1 MKRLF
6 IILTLILFWISGS
19 VYASTWTI
27 QDDYIG
33 GNILAQTYSENW
45 VHADGHN
52 DNYGDVIALS
62 NEIHIFNIDWM
73 TVSITTDGDVTVG
86 IQTGYIDGTRGTTY
100 GDLFVSIDGWSP
112 LGDAGSGY
120 TDDVFGLGES
130 WEYALNTTSRYIYS
144 VDYSVDSN
152 NILVSENIRAS
163 NDVMTADAHHYRNDQ
178 EVLYNPGS
186 GEADVGTFIFSHE
199 GSLIS
204 YAFNLEAFGLSWED
218 ELDLGFHWTMTCAND
233 VIQGGI
239 YKAAVP
245 EPGTMLLLGMGIAG
259 LGAVGRKRIK
269 RR

>member
-1 MKRLF
+1 MKRSIFFLTV
-6 IILTLILFWISGS
+6 IIFWITGS
-19 VYASTWTI
+19 VNASTWTI

-33 GNILAQTYSENW
+33 GNILNDTYNAGW
-45 VHADGHN
+45 VHN
-52 DNYGDVIALS
+52 NGDVIALS
-62 NEIHIFNIDWM
+62 SEINIFNIDWM
-73 TVSITTDGDVTVG
+73 TVSIDTDGDVTVA
-86 IQTGYIDGTRGTTY
+86 IQTGFINGTRGTTY
-100 GDLFVSIDGWSP
+100 GDLFVSTDGWSP

-120 TDDVFGLGES
+120 TDDVFGEGET
-130 WEYALNTTSRYIYS
+130 WEYALKTTSGLIYS
-144 VDYSVDSN
+144 VDSDTIQVSN
-152 NILVSENIRAS
+152 H
-163 NDVMTADAHHYRNDQ
+163 VMTADAHHYRNNQ
-178 EVLYNPGS
+178 EVLYNPVDDPDESNYESPVGS
-186 GEADVGTFIFSHE
+186 FDFSHT
-199 GSLIS
+199 GILIS

>member
-6 IILTLILFWISGS
+6 IILTLIIFWISGS
-19 VYASTWTI
+19 VHASTWTI
-27 QDDYIG
+27 QDNYIG
-33 GNILAQTYSENW
+33 GNILEKTDKKGW
-45 VHADGHN
+45 VHKA
-52 DNYGDVIALS
+52 GDVIALS
-62 NEIHIFNIDWM
+62 KEINIFNIDWM

-100 GDLFVSIDGWSP
+100 GDLFVSTDGWSP
-112 LGDAGSGY
+112 FGVAGSGY
-120 TDDVFGLGES
+120 TDDVSGSGES
-130 WEYALNTTSRYIYS
+130 WEYALNTTSGLI
-144 VDYSVDSN
+144 YSVDSN
-152 NILVSENIRAS
+152 NILVS

-178 EVLYNPGS
+178 EVLYNPGT
-186 GEADVGTFIFSHE
+186 GEADVGTFAFSHA

-204 YAFNLEAFGLSWED
+204 YAFNLSAFGLSWED

-269 RR
+269 RQ